1 MIIKIPTGPLRHVAN
16 ETYFGLPVPDRG
28 ETKKNGEHSCC
39 KKNTHT
45 HTDTHR
51 ARHVEEVGLR
61 RLHYVRFVLLKPRL
75 IHQTYTERRR
85 LAPEYMGSNTHTHQR
100 TQLTIVEDGDHVYAP
115 TAYTADDGANR
126 SGRANL

>member
-1 MIIKIPTGPLRHVAN
+1 MRRTLDFLYLTEGKQEKMGNIHVAK
-16 ETYFGLPVPDRG
+16 
-28 ETKKNGEHSCC
+28 KKNTH
-39 KKNTHT
+39 THT

-115 TAYTADDGANR
+115 TAYTADNGANR
-126 SGRANL
+126 SSRANL